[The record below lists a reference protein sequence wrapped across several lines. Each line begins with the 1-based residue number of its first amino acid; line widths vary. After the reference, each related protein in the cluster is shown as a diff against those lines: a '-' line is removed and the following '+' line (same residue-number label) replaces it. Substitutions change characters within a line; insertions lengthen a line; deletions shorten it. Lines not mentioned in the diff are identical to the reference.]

1 MWNEEKKKD
10 LETALSQIERQ
21 YGKGAIM
28 RMDASSVSEAP
39 VVSAG
44 NLGLDIALGVGGYP
58 RGRIIEIYGPEA
70 SGKTTM
76 ALCAIAEAQKAGG
89 IAAFIDAAVSYTH
102 LTLPTT
108 R

>member
-1 MWNEEKKKD
+1 MLEVPLKLQFMERGYMWKDEKKKD
-10 LETALSQIERQ
+10 LEMALSQIERQ

-28 RMDASSVSEAP
+28 RMDAISVSSTP
-39 VVSAG
+39 VVSSG

-76 ALCAIAEAQKAGG
+76 ALCAVAEVQKTG
-89 IAAFIDAAVSYTH
+89 V
-102 LTLPTT
+102 
-108 R
+108 